1 MAEKKVMLTQD
12 GYDELVKK
20 LDYLKSVRRIEV
32 ADRLKAAIALGD
44 LSENSEYDDA
54 KNEQAFL
61 EGEIFDLEA
70 QIVNSQIIQDKSG
83 SDIIDIGNTVVIRV
97 MEEVTD
103 DVYCKVS
110 NIYKVI
116 DGEVVELKEKTE
128 ATAIVYKF
136 IDSDFIEVSDDK
148 AYKLVGVTVE
158 EVEGKSANGN
168 NIYRLIEGG
177 LVQFSGPVD
186 ENSEGKI
193 YKITKSNETDM
204 YGKIENFYKVYKIVD
219 EDEKYRIVG
228 TTETDPDEGKI
239 SDESPLGAALMGKK
253 AGNIAEVNA
262 PAGIILYEIVKIE
275 S

>member
-61 EGEIFDLEA
+61 EGEIFDLET

-83 SDIIDIGNTVVIRV
+83 SDIIDIGNTVVIREL
-97 MEEVTD
+97 EEAGGNI
-103 DVYCKVS
+103 YGRVS
-110 NIYKVI
+110 NIYKSV
-116 DGEVVELKEKTE
+116 DNDSEAAELKDEVTS
-128 ATAIVYKF
+128 AIYKIDENDF
-136 IDSDFIEVSDDK
+136 IDQGTFK
-148 AYKLVGVTVE
+148 AYKLININIE
-158 EVEGKSANGN
+158 EVIGKVSADENV
-168 NIYRLIEGG
+168 YRLIEGG
-177 LVQFSGPVD
+177 LVQVTGQEDS
-186 ENSEGKI
+186 SESKI
-193 YKITKSNETDM
+193 YKITEGEPAGI
-204 YGKIENFYKVYKIVD
+204 YGKVDKIYRVYKIVD
-219 EDEKYRIVG
+219 EEEKYRIVG

-253 AGNIAEVNA
+253 SGSIAEVYA
-262 PAGIILYEIVKIE
+262 PAGLILYEIVRIE

>member
-70 QIVNSQIIQDKSG
+70 QIVNSQIIQHKSD
-83 SDIIDIGNTVVIRV
+83 SDIIDIGNTVVIREI
-97 MEEVTD
+97 EEIIGETYGRVEN
-103 DVYCKVS
+103 V
-110 NIYKVI
+110 YKVI
-116 DGEVVELKEKTE
+116 DGKPEEITDKPEI
-128 ATAIVYKF
+128 TAPIYKIV
-136 IDSDFIEVSDDK
+136 DNEFIEVGSES
-148 AYKLVGVTVE
+148 AYKLINVTVE
-158 EVEGKSANGN
+158 PISEKPNDFENVYK
-168 NIYRLIEGG
+168 LIEGG
-177 LVQFSGPVD
+177 LVKISESTEED
-186 ENSEGKI
+186 EGKI
-193 YKITKSNETDM
+193 YKIIEADKTEF
-204 YGKIENFYKVYKIVD
+204 YGKLKDIYKVYEIVD
-219 EDEKYRIVG
+219 EEEKYRIVG
-228 TTETDPDEGKI
+228 STETNPDEGKI
-239 SDESPLGAALMGKK
+239 SDESPLGFALMNKK
-253 AGNIAEVNA
+253 VNNVAEVHA